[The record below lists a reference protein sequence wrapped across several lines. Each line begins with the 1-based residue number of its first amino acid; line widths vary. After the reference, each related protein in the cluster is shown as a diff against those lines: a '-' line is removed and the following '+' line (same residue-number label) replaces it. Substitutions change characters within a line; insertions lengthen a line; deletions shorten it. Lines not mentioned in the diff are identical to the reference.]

1 MTSFTSDGL
10 ELAYDDIPAMGDPR
24 GTVVLVHGFASNRA
38 ENWKRLGWYAALER
52 GGYRVLAL
60 DLRGHGQSAKP
71 HEAEAYERSK
81 LVADVIALMDRADL
95 GRAHLMG
102 YSMGAHLSLAI
113 ALEAPG
119 RIDRLVLGGIGGRL
133 LGEGPPRATPAM
145 SLSQALLAEDPAAIS
160 DPIQRGFRQFA
171 QMQGDDRQAL
181 AACAQGRGGVV
192 TRDDLQG
199 LLAPTLVVA
208 GTRDELAGDPQALA
222 NAIPGARSVAL
233 PGCDHFSAIPHAL
246 FKSAV
251 FDFLEGWDEA
261 EESFPDL

>member
-1 MTSFTSDGL
+1 MASFSSDGL
-10 ELAYDDIPAMGDPR
+10 DLAYDDIPATGGAR
-24 GTVVLVHGFASNRA
+24 GTVVLVHGFASNRS
-38 ENWKRLGWYAALER
+38 ENWKRLGWYAAFER
-52 GGYRVLAL
+52 AGYRVVAL

-71 HEAEAYERSK
+71 HEAQAYDRSK
-81 LVADVIALMDRADL
+81 LTADVIALMDQVGL

-113 ALEAPG
+113 AHEAPQ
-119 RIDRLVLGGIGGRL
+119 RVDRLVLGGIGGRV
-133 LGEGPPRATPAM
+133 LGEGPPRAAPAM
-145 SLSQALLAEDPAAIS
+145 SLSQALLAEDPSAIS

-181 AACAQGRGGVV
+181 AACAQGRGEPVS
-192 TRDDLQG
+192 RADLQA
-199 LLAPTLVVA
+199 LSAPTLVVA
-208 GTRDELAGDPQALA
+208 GARDELAGDPHVLA
-222 NAIPGARSVAL
+222 EAIPGAKAVAL

-261 EESFPDL
+261 EEAWPEL

>member
-1 MTSFTSDGL
+1 MATFPCNGL
-10 ELAYDDIPAMGDPR
+10 ELAYDDIPAAGERR

-52 GGYRVLAL
+52 GGYRVVAL
-60 DLRGHGQSAKP
+60 DLRGHGESAKP
-71 HEAEAYERSK
+71 HEPDAYERAGLTS
-81 LVADVIALMDRADL
+81 DVIALMDHAGL

-113 ALEAPG
+113 ALKAPE
-119 RIDRLVLGGIGGRL
+119 RVDRLVLGGIGGRM
-133 LGEGPPRATPAM
+133 LGEGPSRPAPTM
-145 SLSQALLAEDPAAIS
+145 SLSEALLAEDPASIR

-171 QMQGDDRQAL
+171 QLQGDDREAL
-181 AACAQGRGGVV
+181 AACAQGRGEAV
-192 TRDDLQG
+192 TRGDLQG
-199 LLAPTLVVA
+199 LSAPTLVVA
-208 GTRDELAGDPQALA
+208 GARDELAGDPQTLA
-222 NAIPGARSVAL
+222 EAIPGAKSVVL

-261 EESFPDL
+261 EENWPDL